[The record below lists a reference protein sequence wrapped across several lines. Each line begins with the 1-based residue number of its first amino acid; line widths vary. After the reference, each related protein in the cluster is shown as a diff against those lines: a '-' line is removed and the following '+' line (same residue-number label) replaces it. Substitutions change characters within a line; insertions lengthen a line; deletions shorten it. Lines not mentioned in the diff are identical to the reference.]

1 MTEIPGKNPD
11 QTRSHMLAHE
21 PIGRL
26 LTRLSLPAIIG
37 MMVNAL
43 YNMVD
48 TIFVGQWVGTLAIGA
63 LAVAF
68 PLQMLVHTIGQT
80 IGNGGASIISRRMGA
95 GKQDEASRT
104 LGNMLLMAS
113 ILGLL
118 FLLLGSL
125 AIVPLLKLCGTTEA
139 MMPYAV
145 DYFQIFLFAAPF
157 LIMNMTCANAI
168 IAEGNAKFAML
179 TMAMGAVL
187 NILLDPI
194 FIYVLDMGV
203 RGAATATTISIAFSC
218 LFFVRYLWRGQSE
231 IPVGRRFL
239 RPNWSL
245 IKRILAIGSPAFARE
260 GAMSVTL
267 GLLNNA
273 LRIYGGEVAIAA
285 FGVIFRVFAFI
296 FMPLFGLTIGLQP
309 IVGYNYGAGQ
319 YKRVKRSIWLASV
332 VSTAATTSGFLVMML
347 FPGFIIKL
355 FTSDPELIELGR
367 KALRLM
373 VLTIPLVGIQV
384 IGSGIFQA
392 LGKSVQALLLTLS
405 RQVLVLIPLVLIMP
419 RLFGL
424 TGVWLSFPVADI
436 ISFLITLAFL
446 LTAVKKMPEEG

>member
-1 MTEIPGKNPD
+1 
-11 QTRSHMLAHE
+11 
-21 PIGRL
+21 
-26 LTRLSLPAIIG
+26 
-37 MMVNAL
+37 MVINAL

-48 TIFVGQWVGTLAIGA
+48 TIFVGRWVGTLAIGA

-80 IGNGGASIISRRMGA
+80 IGTGGASVISRRMGA
-95 GKQDEASRT
+95 GNSNEAGLA
-104 LGNMLLMAS
+104 LGNMLLMAL

-118 FLLLGSL
+118 FLLFGSL
-125 AIVPLLKLCGTTEA
+125 AIVPLLKLCGTTEM

-168 IAEGNAKFAML
+168 IAEGNAKVAML

-187 NILLDPI
+187 NIILDPI
-194 FIYVLDMGV
+194 FIYFLDMGV
-203 RGAATATTISIAFSC
+203 RGAAVATTISIALSC
-218 LFFVRYLWRGQSE
+218 LFFLRYFLRGQSE
-231 IPVGRRFL
+231 IPVGRGFLHFRFVL
-239 RPNWSL
+239 VRE
-245 IKRILAIGSPAFARE
+245 ILAIGSPAFARE

-309 IVGYNYGAGQ
+309 IVGFNYGAGRYQ
-319 YKRVKRSIWLASV
+319 RVKRSIWLGCV
-332 VSTAATTSGFLVMML
+332 VSTIATTTGFLVIMI
-347 FPGFIIKL
+347 FPGFVIKL

-373 VLTIPLVGIQV
+373 IVTIPLAGVQV

-419 RLFGL
+419 QLFGL
-424 TGVWLSFPVADI
+424 NGVWLSFPAADI
-436 ISFLITLAFL
+436 ISFSITLAFL
-446 LTAVKKMPEEG
+446 ITTVRKLPEEGS